1 MLQFD
6 GQFCDLSAEEF
17 ADAGLAEELGFDEL
31 TPTVREHIDST
42 AGWLEKVRVLPTC
55 CTAADLTRGF
65 TMQCRYFWC
74 ANHRPCCNWSTIEQ
88 IQHRRGPDAWNN
100 LMDDSIVPIESWN
113 NQVVAAMPV
122 VDLNQQPPCICPH
135 LRATAGDRS
144 GRFNHTQRWPR
155 PRRWP
160 LGLPQQR
167 PRRRPRR
174 RTSGGRGGARGASG
188 DSFCP
193 GRGVVNKENRAPAN
207 AGESAPAAAVSA

>member
-74 ANHRPCCNWSTIEQ
+74 AKHRPCCNWSTIEQ
-88 IQHRRGPDAWNN
+88 IQHRRSPDAWNN
-100 LMDDSIVPIESWN
+100 SMDDSIVPIES
-113 NQVVAAMPV
+113 
-122 VDLNQQPPCICPH
+122 
-135 LRATAGDRS
+135 
-144 GRFNHTQRWPR
+144 
-155 PRRWP
+155 
-160 LGLPQQR
+160 
-167 PRRRPRR
+167 
-174 RTSGGRGGARGASG
+174 
-188 DSFCP
+188 
-193 GRGVVNKENRAPAN
+193 
-207 AGESAPAAAVSA
+207 